1 MTISINYIE
10 GNRRSACNN
19 DAYAVVENETDVIAI
34 LPVAQ
39 LREKGLD
46 ATDVKKAFEQA
57 ATAITC
63 KNAQKR
69 HARQEAHARHL
80 LGL

>member
-19 DAYAVVENETDVIAI
+19 DAYAVVENGTEVIAI
-34 LPVAQ
+34 VPAAQ
-39 LREKGLD
+39 LQAKGLSTAD
-46 ATDVKKAFEQA
+46 LQKAFEKA
-57 ATAITC
+57 ATTITC